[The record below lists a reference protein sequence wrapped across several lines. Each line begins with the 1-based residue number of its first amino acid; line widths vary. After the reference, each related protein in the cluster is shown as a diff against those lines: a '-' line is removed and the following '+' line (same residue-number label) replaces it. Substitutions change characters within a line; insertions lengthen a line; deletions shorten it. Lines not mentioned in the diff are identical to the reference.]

1 MTDHP
6 DIPDRDEDAA
16 LCAEYALGLLT
27 PVEKR
32 AFESRMNVDPAFR
45 AQAILWIED
54 LSALADT
61 IPPETPPAR
70 VETALR
76 ARLFPEEKQSF
87 LRRIGLLPAL
97 IGGLVAA
104 LLVLWA
110 STSGILLPDPATG
123 PRYAATIAAEDG
135 SLVVE
140 ATLLPEVG
148 TLTVTRV
155 AGTAPAG
162 RVLELWLI
170 APDAAPVS
178 LGVLPDADTAELTLA
193 AAQAAAVPGAT
204 LALSDEPPGG
214 SPTGQPTGSVLALGP
229 VTAL

>member
-1 MTDHP
+1 MTDNP
-6 DIPDRDEDAA
+6 DMPDRDEDAA

-27 PVEKR
+27 PEEVR
-32 AFESRMNVDPAFR
+32 AFESRMNVDPDFR

-54 LSALADT
+54 LATLADT
-61 IPPETPPAR
+61 IPPEAPPAR
-70 VETALR
+70 IETALR
-76 ARLFPEEKQSF
+76 ARLFPEERQSF
-87 LRRIGLLPAL
+87 LRRIGLIPAL

-104 LLVLWA
+104 LMVLWA

-140 ATLLPEVG
+140 ATLLPDMGRVSI
-148 TLTVTRV
+148 TRV
-155 AGTAPAG
+155 SGTAPTG

-170 APDAAPVS
+170 APDSAPVS
-178 LGVLPDADTAELTLA
+178 LGVLPDDQTAELTLA
-193 AAQAAAVPGAT
+193 AAVIPAVPGAT

-214 SPTGQPTGSVLALGP
+214 SPTGQPTGTVLALGP
-229 VTAL
+229 VTEI

>member
-1 MTDHP
+1 MTDNP
-6 DIPDRDEDAA
+6 DMPDRDEDAA

-27 PVEKR
+27 PEEVR

-54 LSALADT
+54 MAALADT
-61 IPPETPPAR
+61 IPPEAPPAR
-70 VETALR
+70 VESALR
-76 ARLFPEEKQSF
+76 ARLFPEERQSF

-104 LLVLWA
+104 LMVLWA

-140 ATLLPEVG
+140 ATLLPDMG
-148 TLTVTRV
+148 TVSITRT
-155 AGTAPAG
+155 AGAAPTG

-178 LGVLPDADTAELTLA
+178 LGVLPDDQTAELTLA
-193 AAQAAAVPGAT
+193 AAVATAVPGAT

-229 VTAL
+229 VTEI

>member
-1 MTDHP
+1 MTRDP
-6 DIPDRDEDAA
+6 AMSDRDEDAA
-16 LCAEYALGLLT
+16 LCAEYALGLLS
-27 PVEKR
+27 PEELR

-45 AQAILWIED
+45 ALAILWTED
-54 LSALADT
+54 LSALADA

-70 VETALR
+70 VESALR

-87 LRRIGLLPAL
+87 LRRIGLIPAL
-97 IGGLVAA
+97 VGGLVAA

-140 ATLLPEVG
+140 AVLLPEAG
-148 TLTVTRV
+148 TVSITRV
-155 AGTAPAG
+155 AGAAPAG

-170 APDAAPVS
+170 APESAPVS
-178 LGVLPDADTAELTLA
+178 LGVLPPDQTADLTLA
-193 AAQAAAVPGAT
+193 AAEAAAVPGAT
-204 LALSDEPPGG
+204 LALSEEPPGG
-214 SPTGQPTGSVLALGP
+214 SPTGQPTGAVLALGP
-229 VTAL
+229 VTEL